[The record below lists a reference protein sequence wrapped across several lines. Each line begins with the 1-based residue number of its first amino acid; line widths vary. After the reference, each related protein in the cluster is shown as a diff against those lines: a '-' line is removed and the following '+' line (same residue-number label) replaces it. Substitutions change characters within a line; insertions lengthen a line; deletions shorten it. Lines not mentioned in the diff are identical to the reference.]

1 MLTAGAG
8 LDRLDGPF
16 TERIADVKGGYAA
29 AQRSQTLDVRD
40 AFGTHNP
47 SDQGRPGES
56 CQPSPEHPSALSPV
70 YTLVPAIHVFDAP
83 KSNARHKAG
92 HDETA
97 VMALGFRPDVA

>member
-1 MLTAGAG
+1 
-8 LDRLDGPF
+8 LDGPF

-70 YTLVPAIHVFDAP
+70 YTTSPAMTMLKEGCPVSLRSPIG
-83 KSNARHKAG
+83 AG
-92 HDETA
+92 N
-97 VMALGFRPDVA
+97 RR

>member
-70 YTLVPAIHVFDAP
+70 YTTSPA
-83 KSNARHKAG
+83 RTT
-92 HDETA
+92 E
-97 VMALGFRPDVA
+97 